1 MGRKSGR
8 IIKHDIARSAVEHA
22 SIVTTAND
30 KINVIRLNTYKKHNN
45 TTVTTTTTTTT
56 TNNNNN
62 NNKMC
67 NLLLLASS
75 DRLFSV
81 ALSLSLSM

>member
-1 MGRKSGR
+1 MGRKSGMM
-8 IIKHDIARSAVEHA
+8 IKHDIARSAVEHA

-56 TNNNNN
+56 TTNNN

-75 DRLFSV
+75 DRLFGV